1 MNGKSSN
8 FWGLLSLALALV
20 LFGLVVGHAL
30 RNIRGAAD
38 AITVTGSAKRAIRSD
53 YVVWRGAVSS
63 QHASLQE
70 AYQEISRNAD
80 HFRAF
85 LRENQIP
92 DSAVAI
98 RHLETNPIQEVIEG
112 RGSTGRIL
120 AYSLRQPFEIR
131 SGQVEAITALANRA
145 SQLITSGIVLESYG
159 LEYLITSLSELR
171 GNMLAEAATDA
182 KARAESI
189 AHSVGSKI
197 GPVRSARMGV
207 FQITARNSTQVSDYG
222 IYDTS
227 SLEKDITAVVSITFA
242 VK

>member
-1 MNGKSSN
+1 MEHKSSN
-8 FWGLLSLALALV
+8 FWGLFALALALV
-20 LFGLVVGHAL
+20 IFGLVIGRAL
-30 RNIRGAAD
+30 HNIRGAAD

-53 YVVWRGAVSS
+53 YVVWRGAISC
-63 QHASLQE
+63 QHPNLQD
-70 AYQEISRNAD
+70 AYQEISRNSD
-80 HFRAF
+80 RFRSF
-85 LRENQIP
+85 LRDNQIP

-98 RHLETNPIQEVIEG
+98 RPLETNPIQEVIEG

-131 SGQVEAITALANRA
+131 SGQVEAITVLANRA

-171 GNMLAEAATDA
+171 SDMLAEAAKDA
-182 KARAESI
+182 QSRAQSI
-189 AHSVGSKI
+189 ASSVGSKI
-197 GPVRSARMGV
+197 GPVRNARMGV